1 MIEPKNSPNAKGYAK
16 ACFRKYW
23 ADDYTYELECSPVF
37 ALRPEHI
44 LGMRPLIEL
53 FLMIQFRNH
62 IKHNLYI
69 IEQITW

>member
-23 ADDYTYELECSPVF
+23 ADDYTYELERSPVF
-37 ALRPEHI
+37 ALTPEHI
-44 LGMRPLIEL
+44 LDILLLIEL

-62 IKHNLYI
+62 ITHNPYI